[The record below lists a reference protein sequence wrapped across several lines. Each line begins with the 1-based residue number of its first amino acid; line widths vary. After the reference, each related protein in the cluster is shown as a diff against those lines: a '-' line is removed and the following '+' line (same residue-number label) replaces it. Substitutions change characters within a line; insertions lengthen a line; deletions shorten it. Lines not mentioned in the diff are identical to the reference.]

1 MPDLFDYLDWR
12 GDLTFEDFPVCEVDN
27 LIFCLLS
34 YVNLD
39 GIVPPEAAKGRL
51 SVHSAAAEYF
61 FTHGEQTD
69 RPLGLI
75 VPADILT
82 LFRRMAHTR
91 RFRDLEL
98 TDYVNTVCEKREMQ
112 FSALTIRLPREQ
124 MFVAFR
130 GTDDTLVGWRED
142 FNLSHMEEVPSQR
155 MAAEYLN
162 ALDMT
167 PDTTLYV
174 GGHSKGGNLAVWGAV
189 HARPEVRRRI
199 ERVYSNDGPG
209 FSEEMITSEAYLGL
223 ADRICKILPE
233 DSLVGLLL
241 EHDNNYTII
250 KSNRKGLYQHDGLS
264 WEVLGASFLRA
275 EGLSPKGLRHDTVVR
290 DRIDAMTR
298 EERKN
303 FTRIMFNLLES
314 TGAKTLTELH
324 KGGPRMLVTMLKA
337 FRELNEEEQE
347 TASYLWDKLFM
358 GRADEKSRTVEKAP
372 AKDVSPARKPIRRQR
387 AKGRIRVSFF
397 PLFLP

>member
-1 MPDLFDYLDWR
+1 MPNVFDYLEWR
-12 GDLTFEDFPVCEVDN
+12 GDLTFEETPVNQVDN

-34 YVNLD
+34 YVDLD
-39 GIVPPEAAKGRL
+39 GIVPAEPQKGRIT
-51 SVHSAAAEYF
+51 VRQAAAEYF
-61 FTHGEQTD
+61 FTHGDIPE

-98 TDYVNTVCEKREMQ
+98 TGYVNAVSEEREMQ

-124 MFVAFR
+124 LFVAFR
-130 GTDDTLVGWRED
+130 GTDDTIVGWRED

-155 MAAEYLN
+155 MAADYLN
-162 ALDMT
+162 RLDLT
-167 PDTTLYV
+167 PDTTLWV

-189 HARPEVRRRI
+189 HASETVRRRI
-199 ERVYSNDGPG
+199 ACVYSNDGPG
-209 FSEEMITSEAYLGL
+209 FSEGTVTSEAYQALS
-223 ADRICKILPE
+223 DRIQVILPE

-241 EHDNNYTII
+241 EHDERYTVV
-250 KSNRKGLYQHDGLS
+250 KSNRKGVYQHDGLS

-275 EGLSPKGLRHDTVVR
+275 DHLSPKGIQHDTVVR
-290 DRIDAMTR
+290 DRINAMTR
-298 EERKN
+298 AERKN
-303 FTRIMFNLLES
+303 FTRLMFTLLES

-324 KGGPRMLVTMLKA
+324 QGGAKTVVTMVKA
-337 FRELNEEEQE
+337 FRELSEEEQE
-347 TASYLWDKLFM
+347 TAAYLWDKLVGTKFPEPS
-358 GRADEKSRTVEKAP
+358 REKR
-372 AKDVSPARKPIRRQR
+372 KDPPKDPKPRKRR
-387 AKGRIRVSFF
+387 GRIRVSFF

>member
-12 GDLTFEDFPVCEVDN
+12 GDLTFEEYPVCEVDN
-27 LIFCLLS
+27 LVFCLLS

-39 GIVPPEAAKGRL
+39 GILPTEPSKGRMT
-51 SVHSAAAEYF
+51 VHQAAADYF
-61 FTHGEQTD
+61 FTHGESTE

-98 TDYVNTVCEKREMQ
+98 TGYVNTVCEKREMQ
-112 FSALTIRLPREQ
+112 FSAITVRLPKEQ

-142 FNLSHMEEVPSQR
+142 FNLSHMDEVPSQR
-155 MAAEYLN
+155 MAADYLN
-162 ALDMT
+162 DLDMT
-167 PDTTLYV
+167 PDTVLYV

-189 HARPEVRRRI
+189 HACPEVRRRI
-199 ERVYSNDGPG
+199 ARVYSNDGPG
-209 FSEEMITSEAYLGL
+209 FTEGMVASEPYQEL
-223 ADRICKILPE
+223 ADRIHKLLPE

-241 EHDNNYTII
+241 EHDGNYTIV

-275 EGLSPKGLRHDTVVR
+275 DSLSPKGLRHDTVVR
-290 DRIDAMTR
+290 DRIDAMSR
-298 EERKN
+298 EERRN
-303 FTRIMFNLLES
+303 FTRIMFNLLEA

-324 KGGPRMLVTMLKA
+324 KGGPKTLVSMMKA
-337 FRELNEEEQE
+337 FRELTEEEQE

-358 GRADEKSRTVEKAP
+358 GRAEEKGTSVTEKSPAEK
-372 AKDVSPARKPIRRQR
+372 KEKKRS
-387 AKGRIRVSFF
+387 KGRIRISFF

>member
-1 MPDLFDYLDWR
+1 MPNVFDYLEWR
-12 GDLTFEDFPVCEVDN
+12 GDLTFEETPVNEVDN

-34 YVNLD
+34 YVDLD
-39 GIVPPEAAKGRL
+39 GIVPLEPAKGRPT
-51 SVHSAAAEYF
+51 VREAAAEYF
-61 FTHGEQTD
+61 FTHGDESD

-82 LFRRMAHTR
+82 LFRRMAHCR

-98 TDYVNTVCEKREMQ
+98 TGYINAVSEEWEMQ

-130 GTDDTLVGWRED
+130 GTDDTIVGWRED
-142 FNLSHMEEVPSQR
+142 FNLSYLEEVPSQR
-155 MAAEYLN
+155 MAAAYLN

-167 PDTTLYV
+167 PDTTLFV

-189 HARPEVRRRI
+189 HAVDEVRQQI
-199 ERVYSNDGPG
+199 AQVYSNDGPG
-209 FSEEMITSEAYLGL
+209 FSEGTITSDAYRSLS
-223 ADRICKILPE
+223 DRIRVILPE

-241 EHDNNYTII
+241 EHDDRYTVV
-250 KSNRKGLYQHDGLS
+250 KSNRKGVYQHDGLS

-275 EGLSPKGLRHDTVVR
+275 DRLSEKGIHHDTVVR
-290 DRIDAMTR
+290 DRINAMTR
-298 EERKN
+298 PERKN
-303 FTRIMFNLLES
+303 FTRLMFTILES

-324 KGGPRMLVTMLKA
+324 QGGTKAVITMIKA
-337 FRELNEEEQE
+337 FRDLSEEEQE
-347 TASYLWDKLFM
+347 TAAYLWDKLV
-358 GRADEKSRTVEKAP
+358 GQKLPEISREKQKESPEKAP
-372 AKDVSPARKPIRRQR
+372 PKKCR
-387 AKGRIRVSFF
+387 GRIRISFF